1 MRLDHSMY
9 LTAELHVFW
18 AKCWGLKEAEWRIW
32 SEVCI
37 EAVERPGWQQCGYF
51 RPWYVVMQT
60 FTALKTYFQL
70 ISFPSRREL
79 FEKREPYQNF
89 LSSLIIKSLHKSLVF
104 TIIREFSPDLMTLGG
119 SPVNNKGWN
128 VIAAGLVS
136 WYRNTINVL
145 KRYEYSKKP
154 NKSGDV
160 PRCDTNVENCRCFVY
175 KVSIP
180 ADDCRS
186 REIEVSGTLYVV

>member
-1 MRLDHSMY
+1 MRRDHSMY

-104 TIIREFSPDLMTLGG
+104 FLLSYGKFPLTDDAWGFSRQQQR
-119 SPVNNKGWN
+119 VKRHC
-128 VIAAGLVS
+128 S
-136 WYRNTINVL
+136 WASL
-145 KRYEYSKKP
+145 
-154 NKSGDV
+154 
-160 PRCDTNVENCRCFVY
+160 
-175 KVSIP
+175 SIP
-180 ADDCRS
+180 QYYQRYK
-186 REIEVSGTLYVV
+186 EIWI